1 MCDPATL
8 AIMATVAAGAGTA
21 VSTLG
26 AIQQGKSAQNL
37 ANYNAQIAQNEA
49 IAARQKAE
57 FDAKAQERQAR
68 LFAGSQ
74 RASMAATGSE
84 LLDMQDVVDM
94 SAEEAELENL
104 AIRYGGDMGFRA
116 GQQGAQVARFQGAVA
131 KQKSLGDAG
140 SSLLTGAASTASLYG
155 KIPTSPKTAP
165 KQVSYA
171 TSGAGTSTPGAGLFV

>member
-1 MCDPATL
+1 MCTGAEL
-8 AIMATVAAGAGTA
+8 AIIAAAASAAGTA
-21 VSTLG
+21 VSTVG

-74 RASMAATGSE
+74 RASMASTGGE
-84 LLDMQDVVDM
+84 LLDMGDVVDM

-104 AIRYGGDMGFRA
+104 AIRYGGEMGYRA
-116 GQQGAQVARFQGAVA
+116 GQQRAQLAGFEGAVA
-131 KQKSLGDAG
+131 KQKATGEAAK
-140 SSLLTGAASTASLYG
+140 SLLTGASSTAQLAG
-155 KIPTSPKTAP
+155 KIK
-165 KQVSYA
+165 
-171 TSGAGTSTPGAGLFV
+171 

>member
-8 AIMATVAAGAGTA
+8 AIMSTVAAGAGTA

-37 ANYNAQIAQNEA
+37 ANYNAQIAQNDA

-57 FDAKAQERQAR
+57 FDARAQERQAR

-74 RASMAATGSE
+74 RASMASTGGE
-84 LLDMQDVVDM
+84 LLDMGDVRDM

-104 AIRYGGDMGFRA
+104 TIRYGGEMGYRA
-116 GQQGAQVARFQGAVA
+116 GQQRAQLAGFEGAVA
-131 KQKSLGDAG
+131 KQRATGAAAK
-140 SSLLTGAASTASLYG
+140 SLLTGASSTAQTAG
-155 KIPTSPKTAP
+155 KI
-165 KQVSYA
+165 
-171 TSGAGTSTPGAGLFV
+171 

>member
-1 MCDPATL
+1 MGFSTA
-8 AIMATVAAGAGTA
+8 AYIAMAAAAAGTV
-21 VSTLG
+21 VST
-26 AIQQGKSAQNL
+26 ASAVQQGKSAQNL
-37 ANYNAQIAQNEA
+37 ANYNAQIAQNDA
-49 IAARQKAE
+49 IAARQKAD
-57 FDAKAQERQAR
+57 FDAAAQDRQAR

-74 RASMAATGSE
+74 RASMASTGSE
-84 LLDMQDVVDM
+84 LLDMGDVRDM
-94 SAEEAELENL
+94 TATEAELENL

-116 GQQGAQVARFQGAVA
+116 GQQGAQLAGFQGAVA

-171 TSGAGTSTPGAGLFV
+171 TSGPGGAGLLV

>member
-1 MCDPATL
+1 MCTGAEL
-8 AIMATVAAGAGTA
+8 AIISTVAAGAGTA

-74 RASMAATGSE
+74 RASMAATGGE
-84 LLDMQDVVDM
+84 LLDMGDIGDM

-104 AIRYGGDMGFRA
+104 AIRYGGEMGYRA
-116 GQQGAQVARFQGAVA
+116 GQQGADLARFQGKVA
-131 KQKSLGDAG
+131 KQTAQGKAA
-140 SSLLTGAASTASLYG
+140 SSLLTGASSVASMGAKYSSPTA
-155 KIPTSPKTAP
+155 KPTTIKPLTNNYFGVSP
-165 KQVSYA
+165 Y
-171 TSGAGTSTPGAGLFV
+171 